1 MAIFGRKKD
10 DTPANERAPGAR
22 DADLAMPSPRPA
34 TASPASSSPPSGPKE
49 NPAMSQT
56 MKPAAAPAPNT
67 MAPRP
72 MGPAGGVGVPARP
85 QQPVFAPGADRRTL
99 TVGKGIT
106 VQGTISDCERLV
118 VEGTVESQMLQAAE
132 LSVGGTGIFRGEV
145 QVEDAEI
152 AGLFDGT
159 LTARGN
165 LIIRASGRVNGVA
178 RSKRLA
184 VEDGGQLTG
193 RMEMLTEGSMPPAPA
208 APAPMAAAPAPTAA
222 APAPARPAA
231 VG

>member
-10 DTPANERAPGAR
+10 DTPVPESAPGQS
-22 DADLAMPSPRPA
+22 DADIAMPNPRPA
-34 TASPASSSPPSGPKE
+34 AASPAISSPPFGPKE

-56 MKPAAAPAPNT
+56 MKPATAPAPNT
-67 MAPRP
+67 VAPRP
-72 MGPAGGVGVPARP
+72 MGPVGAVGVPARP
-85 QQPVFAPGADRRTL
+85 QQPSAAPGADRRTL

-106 VQGTISDCERLV
+106 VQGTIGDCERLV

-132 LSVGGTGIFRGEV
+132 LAVGVTGVFRGEV

-193 RMEMLTEGSMPPAPA
+193 RMEMLTEGGMPPAPA
-208 APAPMAAAPAPTAA
+208 APAMPAAAAPASAPT
-222 APAPARPAA
+222 RPATA
-231 VG
+231 G